1 MEKSKFNCALIF
13 RWVAIFM
20 SLYHLGT
27 CIFGIPASQLHRRFI

>member
-20 SLYHLGT
+20 SLYHWVRAFSAFPPPNCT
-27 CIFGIPASQLHRRFI
+27 ERFI